1 MASNLLDEFLQSV
14 AESEFDAQL
23 VDFCAGGSGG
33 TVESRKFGYGHAG
46 GLLGRLYYDGAVFEE
61 R

>member
-1 MASNLLDEFLQSV
+1 V

-23 VDFCAGGSGG
+23 VGFCAGGSGG